1 MEYLPFTAT
10 SLTDG
15 FWKHYY
21 DVAKTVT
28 VYSVYDRFKETGRF
42 DALSCR
48 YRQGQENKPHIYWDS
63 DVAKWI
69 EGVAYLLARERDAD
83 LEQKIDDMVAQIAK
97 NQREDG
103 YFNSYFLG
111 IAPSEIY
118 SNRDFHELYCTGHLI
133 EAALAYEQA
142 TGKDLLLRC
151 MLKNVD
157 YIYRIFVEEQSAA
170 FVTPGHEEIE
180 LALLKLYRR
189 TTDPKHLSL
198 ARFFMDQRG
207 NNDKEEG
214 VPYNQ
219 SDLPLREISEAK
231 GHAVRA
237 CYLYTAMAMMA
248 KADEDVAL
256 LASCNRVFEDIIQKK
271 MSITGGIG
279 SQPIGEKFSYA
290 YDLPNRGT
298 YNETCAA
305 ISLAMFASEM
315 QLIKADSLY
324 GDLIERIYYNGFL
337 SGMSLG
343 GDHFFYTN
351 PMELDL
357 DKYQRDE
364 EPGIRTERVR
374 VFDCSCCP
382 PNILRMLASLPRYAY
397 AIDGNVV
404 YCHQFVSGQTRFM
417 MNGREAVLTQKTAYP
432 HDGNIQ
438 FSYSGD
444 PMTLRV
450 RIPSWCVEFEG
461 ETHNGFAEFR
471 LNDGDSVTV
480 TLPME
485 VHFMEAN
492 PEVQDN
498 AGRYAVMRGPIVY
511 CMEGID
517 NGRMLRD
524 ITLLDDGTASVAMED
539 GILAPILYMN
549 GERRVKRVSLYH
561 LKSGDHYCVKVRLIP
576 YFAIANRG
584 ATDMVVWTMVK

>member
-1 MEYLPFTAT
+1 MEYLPFQAT
-10 SLTDG
+10 SLVDG
-15 FWKHYY
+15 FWQHYY
-21 DVAKTVT
+21 ELAKNVT
-28 VYSVYDRFKETGRF
+28 VHCVYDRFKETGRF
-42 DALSCR
+42 EALSCR
-48 YRQGQENKPHIYWDS
+48 WKEGQENKPHIFFDS

-69 EGVAYLLARERDAD
+69 EGAAYLLERERDVD

-111 IAPSEIY
+111 VSPSEIY
-118 SNRDFHELYCTGHLI
+118 SNRDWHELYCTGHWI
-133 EAALAYEQA
+133 EAALAYEEA

-157 YIYRIFVEEQSAA
+157 YIYQIFVEEQSAA

-180 LALLKLYRR
+180 LALLKLYHH
-189 TTDPKHLSL
+189 TADPKHLAL
-198 ARFFMDQRG
+198 ARFFLDQRG
-207 NNDKEEG
+207 NNDKEECI
-214 VPYNQ
+214 PYNQ

-248 KADEDVAL
+248 RVDGDEGL
-256 LASCNRVFEDIIQKK
+256 LASCDRVFDNISRKK

-315 QLIKADSLY
+315 QLLKEDSLY

-337 SGMSLG
+337 SGMSLS

-351 PMELDL
+351 PMELEL
-357 DKYQRDE
+357 DKYQRDG
-364 EPGIRTERVR
+364 EPSILTERVK
-374 VFDCSCCP
+374 VFGCSCCP
-382 PNILRMLASLPRYAY
+382 PNVLRMLASLPRYAY

-417 MNGREAVLTQKTAYP
+417 MNGKEAVLTQKTSYP
-432 HDGNIQ
+432 NDGNLQ

-444 PMTLRV
+444 PITLRV

-461 ETHNGFAEFR
+461 QTQNGFAEFH

-492 PEVQDN
+492 PEVQDD

-511 CMEGID
+511 CMEGVD
-517 NGRMLRD
+517 NGRNLRD
-524 ITLLDDGTASVAMED
+524 ITLLENGTMETAIEE
-539 GILAPILYMN
+539 GIPAPILYMN
-549 GERRVKRVSLYH
+549 GERRIERASLYQ
-561 LKSGDHYCVKVRLIP
+561 LKSGDRYGIKARLIP